1 MKRALV
7 ILLGSLA
14 VSTAFA
20 TTYVRVEPDGTK
32 TYSDRPIAG
41 GQPIEIQAAQTYSA
55 PSSSAQP
62 NSNLP
67 LEQRLLNEMDS
78 FKYDSCTVL
87 RPNRDETFMNP
98 ESVAIGVQMKPL
110 LRPGDVVDLRID
122 GATVGDSTTTTFTM
136 KPVFRGTHTVS
147 VVVKDR
153 FGRELCSTTSAFH
166 VHQPNLN
173 SPTRQKPPTKPP
185 AKPPANPKGG

>member
-55 PSSSAQP
+55 PSSAAQP

-78 FKYDSCTVL
+78 FKYDSCAVK
-87 RPNRDETFMNP
+87 PKADETFMNP
-98 ESVAIGVQMKPL
+98 ESVPVGVLLKPL
-110 LRPGDVVDLRID
+110 LRPGDLVDLRID
-122 GATVGDSTTTTFTM
+122 GTTVGDPSTTAFTM

-153 FGRELCSTTSAFH
+153 FGRELCNTSSSFH

-173 SPTRQKPPTKPP
+173 SPTRQAPPKPPPKPTP
-185 AKPPANPKGG
+185 KPKG

>member
-62 NSNLP
+62 NSSLP

-78 FKYDSCTVL
+78 FKYDSCTVK
-87 RPNRDETFMNP
+87 PNADETFMNP
-98 ESVAIGVQMKPL
+98 ESVPVGVLLKPL
-110 LRPGDVVDLRID
+110 LRPGDVVDMRID
-122 GATVGDSTTTTFTM
+122 GTTVGDSSTTAFTM

-153 FGRELCSTTSAFH
+153 FGRELCSTTSSFH

-173 SPTRQKPPTKPP
+173 SPTRKAPPKPTPKPTPK
-185 AKPPANPKGG
+185 PKG

>member
-20 TTYVRVEPDGTK
+20 ATYVRVEPDGTK
-32 TYSDRPIAG
+32 TYSDRPIPG

-55 PSSSAQP
+55 PSSSSQP

-78 FKYDSCTVL
+78 FKYDSCTVK
-87 RPNRDETFMNP
+87 PNRDETFMNP
-98 ESVAIGVQMKPL
+98 ESVPVGVTLKPL
-110 LRPGDVVDLRID
+110 LRPGDVVDMRID
-122 GATVGDSTTTTFTM
+122 GTTVGDPTTTAFTM
-136 KPVFRGTHTVS
+136 KPVYRGTHTVS

-153 FGRELCSTTSAFH
+153 FGRELCSTSSSFH

-173 SPTRQKPPTKPP
+173 SPARQAPPKPTKPPTKPP
-185 AKPPANPKGG
+185 PKPKG